1 MLQDDEQDGAT
12 TLVVYQICVLQTN
25 RDYFDY
31 IGPENIAFGSRVWV
45 PFRQTTQLGLVVGIQ
60 ENQIPRSGLKSISS
74 VLDAEPIL
82 TADMLQLCL
91 WIGQYYQSPLAL
103 VLRFALP
110 KLYRQ
115 GKCIEPEIEVFY
127 ESALSPEQAE
137 TLIAKRAIKQK
148 ECFDYLHLQGAKNKE
163 QILQS
168 GFSAAIVQALLEKN
182 VIKQRNEILLPKV
195 LLQPLKEPL
204 ILNPEQNQAY
214 TTILQ
219 HLNQFHCFLL
229 QGVTGSGKT
238 EIYFQVIAHVL
249 AQGKQV
255 LVLVPEIGLTPQL
268 RSRFQE
274 RFAQPLMV
282 IHSQMSDTERQRAW
296 SWAYRQQ
303 IQLIL
308 GTRSAL
314 FTPMP
319 NLGLI
324 IIDEEHDTSLKQME
338 GVRYLAR
345 DTALMRA
352 YFQNIPIILGTAT
365 PALESL
371 ANADKGKYTR
381 LVLNQKALNAFPL
394 HYQIVDLR
402 NQTLLH
408 GLATQS
414 YLAIERHLAQ
424 NNQVMIFINRRGFSP
439 VLLCHLCGWKA
450 NCPHCDA
457 CLTVHRAANQLL
469 CHHCGFQQSGHATCP
484 SCHSHELIF
493 MGAGTQRIEEG
504 LAGVFPKT
512 SILRIDRDAVR
523 HKHDW
528 DQHLNQIETGQA
540 QLIVGTQMLAKGHH
554 FARLSLVVI
563 LDADYGFYDPDFR
576 ALERLG
582 QLITQVSGRAGRA
595 DIPGEVVIQ
604 THVPDHPMLNILIQS
619 GYDEFAQAL
628 LQSRREA
635 HLPPFAHMALLRVQG
650 KYPEKVLQSLHAV
663 KQKLHNSGLNLM
675 GPAPA
680 PLGKKAG
687 HYRMQLLV
695 KAASRQILQ
704 RHLTALREWIQT
716 STVMNGLHWSIDVDP
731 LDLA

>member
-1 MLQDDEQDGAT
+1 MLHEEHDGAGP
-12 TLVVYQICVLQTN
+12 LVVYQICVLQTN

-31 IGPENIAFGSRVWV
+31 IGPANIALGSRVWV
-45 PFRQTTQLGLVVGIQ
+45 PFRQSTQLGFVVGIQ

-74 VLDAEPIL
+74 LLDAEPIL
-82 TADMLQLCL
+82 TSDILQLCL
-91 WIGQYYQSPLAL
+91 WISQYYQSPLAL

-115 GKCIEPEIEVFY
+115 GKCIEPEVEIFY
-127 ESALSPEQAE
+127 EPAVSQEEAD
-137 TLIAKRAIKQK
+137 TVIAKRALKQK
-148 ECFDYLHLQGAKNKE
+148 ECFDYLQAQGTKNKE
-163 QILQS
+163 QIVQA
-168 GFSAAIVQALLEKN
+168 GFSSSILQALLEKN
-182 VIKQRNEILLPKV
+182 VIKERSEIVLPKV
-195 LLQPLKEPL
+195 LTHPLKDPL
-204 ILNPEQNQAY
+204 TLNQEQKQAY
-214 TTILQ
+214 SSIVE
-219 HLNQFHCFLL
+219 HLHDFHCFLL

-238 EIYFQVIAHVL
+238 EIYFQVIAQVL

-268 RSRFQE
+268 RQRFQE

-282 IHSQMSDTERQRAW
+282 IHSQMSDGERQQAW

-319 NLGLI
+319 KLGLI
-324 IIDEEHDTSLKQME
+324 VIDEEHDTSLKQME
-338 GVRYLAR
+338 SVRYLAR
-345 DTALMRA
+345 DAALMRA
-352 YFQNIPIILGTAT
+352 YLQNIPIILGTAT

-381 LVLNQKALNAFPL
+381 LILNQKALNTFPL

-402 NQTLLH
+402 NQALLH
-408 GLATQS
+408 GLATQA

-450 NCPHCDA
+450 SCPHCDA
-457 CLTVHRAANQLL
+457 CLTVHRTANQLL
-469 CHHCGFQQSGHATCP
+469 CHHCGYQQANHALCP

-493 MGAGTQRIEEG
+493 MGAGTQRVEEG
-504 LAGVFPKT
+504 LATVFPKT
-512 SILRIDRDAVR
+512 NILRIDRDAVR
-523 HKHDW
+523 HKQDW

-595 DIPGEVVIQ
+595 DVPGEVVIQ
-604 THVPDHPMLNILIQS
+604 THVPDHPMLNTLVQS
-619 GYDEFAQAL
+619 GYDVFAQAL
-628 LQSRREA
+628 LQTRREA
-635 HLPPFAHMALLRVQG
+635 NLPPFSHMALLRVQG
-650 KYPEKVLQSLHAV
+650 KYPDKVLQSLYAI
-663 KQKLHNSGLNLM
+663 KQKLHNSGLILM

-687 HYRMQLLV
+687 QYRMQLLF
-695 KAASRQILQ
+695 KSASRQALQ
-704 RHLTALREWIQT
+704 KHLSLMREWIQ
-716 STVMNGLHWSIDVDP
+716 SSSVMNGLHWSIDVDP
-731 LDLA
+731 LDLG